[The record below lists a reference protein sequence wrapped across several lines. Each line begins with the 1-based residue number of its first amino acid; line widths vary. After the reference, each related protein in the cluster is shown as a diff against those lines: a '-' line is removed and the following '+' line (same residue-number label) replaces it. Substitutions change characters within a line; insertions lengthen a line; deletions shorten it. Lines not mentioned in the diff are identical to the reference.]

1 MSKMFDAL
9 RRAEAERKR
18 KTLES
23 EPSALPSFERA
34 SAPRN
39 EMISEARATRDSAPV
54 VPLRE
59 STVALPMPEEVL
71 SGELLRELGIL
82 RNSLESKLASKSKRV
97 LMFTSGMHDEGVTTL
112 AVAYCQLLAM
122 QGHERVLLV
131 ELNARRPALAERL
144 GLGPGD
150 GVAQYFREAR
160 PIAGLVRHLPHMGFD
175 VLRVGDTDPTHI
187 QISLEKVFPR
197 LREEALRTYD
207 TVIIDAPPVV
217 LSPETP
223 PIAALV
229 DGIVVVVLCGKSKR
243 ETVQRSINL
252 LRQFN
257 GQVLG
262 VVLNRKRYY
271 IPSFIYRRL

>member
-1 MSKMFDAL
+1 
-9 RRAEAERKR
+9 
-18 KTLES
+18 
-23 EPSALPSFERA
+23 
-34 SAPRN
+34 
-39 EMISEARATRDSAPV
+39 
-54 VPLRE
+54 
-59 STVALPMPEEVL
+59 
-71 SGELLRELGIL
+71 
-82 RNSLESKLASKSKRV
+82 
-97 LMFTSGMHDEGVTTL
+97 
-112 AVAYCQLLAM
+112 M

-150 GVAQYFREAR
+150 GVAQYFREVR

-175 VLRVGDTDPTHI
+175 VLRVGDADPTHI

-197 LREEALRTYD
+197 LRDEALRTYD

-217 LSPETP
+217 LAPETP
-223 PIAALV
+223 PLAALV